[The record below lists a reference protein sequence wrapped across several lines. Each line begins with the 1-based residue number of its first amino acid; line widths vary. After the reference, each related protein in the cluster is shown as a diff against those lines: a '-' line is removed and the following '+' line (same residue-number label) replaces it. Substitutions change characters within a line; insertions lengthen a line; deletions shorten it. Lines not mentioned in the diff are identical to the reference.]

1 VTVEGAPVSSIG
13 EGLAVL
19 LGVADGDG
27 EAQASQLA
35 RKCVEL
41 RIFEDDA
48 GKMNLSVA
56 DVGGEMLIVSQFTLC
71 ANTDKGRRPSFAGAA
86 APEVAERLYESF
98 LDAVRAQGVAA
109 RGGVFGAHMDVELV
123 NNGPVTFTLEC

>member
-1 VTVEGAPVSSIG
+1 VGGKTVSSIG
-13 EGLAVL
+13 TGLAVL
-19 LGVADGDG
+19 LGVEAGDG
-27 EAQASQLA
+27 EAQVEQLA
-35 RKCVEL
+35 KKCVEL

-56 DVGGEMLIVSQFTLC
+56 DAGGELLVVSQFTLC

-86 APEVAERLYESF
+86 APEAAERLYEAF
-98 LDAVRAQGVAA
+98 LGAIRAKGVEAH
-109 RGGVFGAHMDVELV
+109 GGVFGARMDVKLV